1 MPPLSLFNRKS
12 GDGEKQM
19 AKTKEERTYEDRQP
33 ILTRK
38 ISLSKDKKW
47 LIMRTI
53 RTDIVHVNYM
63 DKVLSGGVNN
73 G

>member
-1 MPPLSLFNRKS
+1 MT
-12 GDGEKQM
+12 
-19 AKTKEERTYEDRQP
+19 KTKEERKYEDRQP

-38 ISLSKDKKW
+38 ISLSKDKQW